1 MAAATSQPA
10 AAAAPVRPA
19 LSPPCLPPGRW
30 QSDSGGRSRGRVE
43 SADEQVRE
51 AATRSLPLAI
61 RECTIE
67 EKQVAGVRQAT
78 PEMDQVPQPIRRP
91 RDPQPPGIPSA
102 DAGTIPEA
110 GGGPVWTAG

>member
-51 AATRSLPLAI
+51 TATRSLQLAI

-67 EKQVAGVRQAT
+67 EKQVAGVPKAT

-102 DAGTIPEA
+102 DAGTIPE